1 MNLGTGFIVCNYA
14 SVKRSLSDMNKIKV
28 PILCIKSKGDMKP
41 RVMYWF
47 NVVLQSLWWLQQLQ
61 DKRKSRIIKR
71 PTSWKYTHAPPPP
84 LPSQYSRRG
93 RRGWRCGCSSSW
105 MDGGHSP
112 WQQSWVRGQSMRMRT
127 GAEGR
132 KPCQERPLRWA
143 CTCCFQAKAAG
154 GRVDL
159 KRHTVLF
166 YISSIKLTSIKVIG

>member
-71 PTSWKYTHAPPPP
+71 PTSWKYTHAHTHTPPPP
-84 LPSQYSRRG
+84 YLLNIPVEAEEVEDAGAVHLGWMEATHHGNRAGCVARVWGWGLGQRVGNHVRNVHWGELVPAVSRQRQQGAGWTWRG
-93 RRGWRCGCSSSW
+93 T
-105 MDGGHSP
+105 
-112 WQQSWVRGQSMRMRT
+112 QSH
-127 GAEGR
+127 
-132 KPCQERPLRWA
+132 
-143 CTCCFQAKAAG
+143 F
-154 GRVDL
+154 
-159 KRHTVLF
+159 
-166 YISSIKLTSIKVIG
+166 TSVQ